1 VKVQKKK
8 EKRREKVGQ
17 IRVDHSGGE
26 ERDDLSFHHAIGAA
40 GTHLLDV

>member
-1 VKVQKKK
+1 MVFVEVQKK

-26 ERDDLSFHHAIGAA
+26 ER
-40 GTHLLDV
+40 